1 VIVRRNVRQ
10 TEKDTWMDWEMAR
23 KSYAEKNR
31 RISGHIDSLT
41 DRGMDRKSER
51 QMVGQL
57 DDSSDGL
64 ERSDAKTEG

>member
-1 VIVRRNVRQ
+1 MDGLGDGQKDRERDRLMSRQ
-10 TEKDTWMDWEMAR
+10 
-23 KSYAEKNR
+23 SYAEKNR